1 MTGRNTTN
9 QRARRAE
16 MGKRADPLQGYGCD
30 PRCKCGQYPGHLEL
44 DKAYLNNEISL
55 QQYADKVGCAK
66 PSVERHVKGHLPEA
80 LLKAKDIEDV
90 ANGDSLLD
98 ELCKARD
105 RTYSLLD
112 KAEAAANTKVYGAP
126 VAYLKEIREQLKF
139 IAELEGRISSQPQ
152 VTIINQ
158 PEWVEL
164 RTLIITALEPYPEAR
179 EAVVHAIRQ

>member
-1 MTGRNTTN
+1 
-9 QRARRAE
+9 

-30 PRCKCGQYPGHLEL
+30 PRCKCCQYPGHLEL

-112 KAEAAANTKVYGAP
+112 KAEAAANTKIYGAP

-139 IAELEGRISSQPQ
+139 IAELEGKLSSQPQ
-152 VTIINQ
+152 ITIINNPQ
-158 PEWVEL
+158 WVEL
-164 RTLIITALEPYPEAR
+164 RTLIIGALEPYPEAR
-179 EAVVHAIRQ
+179 EAVVHAISSK

>member
-1 MTGRNTTN
+1 
-9 QRARRAE
+9 

-30 PRCKCGQYPGHLEL
+30 SRCKCGQYPGHLEL

-80 LLKAKDIEDV
+80 LLKARDIEDV
-90 ANGDSLLD
+90 ANGDSLLE
-98 ELCKARD
+98 ELKTARD

-139 IAELEGRISSQPQ
+139 IAELEGKLSSQPQ
-152 VTIINQ
+152 ITIINQ

-164 RTLIITALEPYPEAR
+164 RTLIITALEPYPDAR
-179 EAVVHAIRQ
+179 QAVVNVIHK